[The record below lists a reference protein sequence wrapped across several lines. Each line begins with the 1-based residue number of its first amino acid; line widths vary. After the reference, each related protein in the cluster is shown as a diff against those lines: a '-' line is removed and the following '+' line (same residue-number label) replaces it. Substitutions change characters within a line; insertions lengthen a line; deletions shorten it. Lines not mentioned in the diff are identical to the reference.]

1 MSKIH
6 FMIKLVPNRPTFSQ
20 DMTDHERGIM
30 MAHIAYW
37 KKYLEDGTMLV
48 FGPVMHPEGAF
59 GLGIIAVDSEE
70 QAIQLMANDPA
81 STINTYEHHPMRAVT
96 AANR

>member
-6 FMIKLVPNRPTFSQ
+6 FMIKLVPNRPTFAQ

-30 MAHIAYW
+30 IEHIAYW
-37 KKYLEDGTMLV
+37 KEYLEDGIMLV
-48 FGPVMHPEGAF
+48 FGPVMDPAGVF
-59 GLGIIAVDSEE
+59 GLGIIAVDNEE
-70 QAIQLMANDPA
+70 QAIQLMANDPT
-81 STINTYEHHPMRAVT
+81 STINTYEHYPMRAVT